1 MATSLTNTTRS
12 ETAAAHRRA
21 VDRVIQAMHENLS
34 EEFSLEDMADVA
46 IISPYHFNR
55 VFHQIAGLPPCQ
67 FLSALRL
74 WQAKRLL
81 LTTRL
86 KVTDICFEVGYNSLG
101 TFTRRFTDLVGVP
114 PQRLR
119 ALARSGGL
127 QPLMGKLRAAL
138 AAHADSG
145 AAHDGG
151 AEEER
156 DPDAAAADGAAGN
169 GKAADARPGR
179 AAHGVHGRVRAPEG
193 FRGAVFV
200 GLFAT
205 PLPQGRPLACTV
217 LAAPGTFHLA
227 HPPDGKHY
235 LFAAAAEPEAEA
247 PSEHLLFERALRG
260 GAAGRLVEVASGAV
274 EERVEIALR
283 PPEPIDPPILL
294 TFPVLLA
301 ERLAAA
307 PAAPRTTTAACAA

>member
-1 MATSLTNTTRS
+1 MATALASTTRS
-12 ETAAAHRRA
+12 ETVEAHRRA
-21 VDRVIQAMHENLS
+21 VDRVIEAMHRNLS

-127 QPLMGKLRAAL
+127 EPLMGRLRMAL
-138 AAHADSG
+138 AAHPESEDE
-145 AAHDGG
+145 D
-151 AEEER
+151 E
-156 DPDAAAADGAAGN
+156 DAAANGNGGAAPSGN
-169 GKAADARPGR
+169 GAASG
-179 AAHGVHGRVRAPEG
+179 HGPAGLRGRVRAPEG
-193 FRGAVFV
+193 FRGPIFI

-217 LAAPGTFHLA
+217 LAGPGKFHLS
-227 HPPDGKHY
+227 HPPDGTHH
-235 LFAAAAEPEAEA
+235 LFAAAVDSEAHD

-260 GAAGRLVEVASGAV
+260 GAGGRLVEVHGGTAA
-274 EERVEIALR
+274 ERVEIALR

-294 TFPVLLA
+294 TLPVLLA

-307 PAAPRTTTAACAA
+307 PVLPRAAAAACAA